1 MKIIDKA
8 LNKFNSF
15 IGYKGNIPTN
25 ENEYNELLN
34 DSLRYLDNKNSV
46 FEGTAPSWSA
56 IQNKVAELEQEE
68 QAKIDAKA
76 SALAKLSA
84 LGLTEEEVQAI
95 IK

>member
-8 LNKFNSF
+8 LRKFNSF
-15 IGYKGNIPTN
+15 IGYKGNMPTN

-34 DSLRYLDNKNSV
+34 DSLRYLDNRNSV

>member
-1 MKIIDKA
+1 MKQII
-8 LNKFNSF
+8 
-15 IGYKGNIPTN
+15 ITP
-25 ENEYNELLN
+25 ENPQGILVDLTLEEMAQREKTAIKEEQLRQKEL
-34 DSLRYLDNKNSV
+34 
-46 FEGTAPSWSA
+46 
-56 IQNKVAELEQEE
+56 AEK

>member
-1 MKIIDKA
+1 MAKIDTVLSSYK
-8 LNKFNSF
+8 NFK
-15 IGYKGNIPTN
+15 GYTGNAPTN

-34 DSLRYLDNKNSV
+34 DSSRYFQGNPV
-46 FEGTAPSWSA
+46 FEGTVPSWSA
-56 IQNKVAELEQEE
+56 IQSKVDE
-68 QAKIDAKA
+68 IVDAKS

>member
-1 MKIIDKA
+1 MNKIDKA
-8 LNKFNSF
+8 FNKFSNF
-15 IGYKGNIPTN
+15 RGYTGNPPTN

-34 DSLRYLDNKNSV
+34 DSSRYFQGNPV

-56 IQNKVAELEQEE
+56 IQSKVDE
-68 QAKIDAKA
+68 IVDAKA

>member
-1 MKIIDKA
+1 MAKIDTVLSSYNNFK
-8 LNKFNSF
+8 
-15 IGYKGNIPTN
+15 GYTGNPPTN
-25 ENEYNELLN
+25 ENEYNTV
-34 DSLRYLDNKNSV
+34 KAGM
-46 FEGTAPSWSA
+46 FEGTAPSWSV
-56 IQNKVAELEQEE
+56 IQNKVAKLEQKE

>member
-1 MKIIDKA
+1 MAKIDTVLSSYK
-8 LNKFNSF
+8 NFK
-15 IGYKGNIPTN
+15 GYTGNAPTN

-34 DSLRYLDNKNSV
+34 DSSRYFQGNPV

-56 IQNKVAELEQEE
+56 IQSKVDE
-68 QAKIDAKA
+68 IVDAKS
-76 SALAKLSA
+76 SALAKLTA

>member
-1 MKIIDKA
+1 MELNNMKKIIVSEQGEQYIDLTPEEIAQRQIDEQKA
-8 LNKFNSF
+8 EQDR
-15 IGYKGNIPTN
+15 IT
-25 ENEYNELLN
+25 
-34 DSLRYLDNKNSV
+34 
-46 FEGTAPSWSA
+46 FETE
-56 IQNKVAELEQEE
+56 K

>member
-1 MKIIDKA
+1 MNKIDKA
-8 LNKFNSF
+8 FNKFSNF
-15 IGYKGNIPTN
+15 KGYTGNPPKN

-34 DSLRYLDNKNSV
+34 DSSRYFQGNPV
-46 FEGTAPSWSA
+46 FEGTAPTWSE

-68 QAKIDAKA
+68 QAKKDAKA

>member
-1 MKIIDKA
+1 MNKIDKA
-8 LNKFNSF
+8 FNKFSNF
-15 IGYKGNIPTN
+15 KGYTGNPPKN

-34 DSLRYLDNKNSV
+34 DSSRYFQGNPV

>member
-1 MKIIDKA
+1 MNKIDKA
-8 LNKFNSF
+8 FNKFSNF
-15 IGYKGNIPTN
+15 KGYTGNPPKN

-34 DSLRYLDNKNSV
+34 DSSRYFQGNPV

-68 QAKIDAKA
+68 QSKKDAKA
-76 SALAKLSA
+76 SALAKLEA

-95 IK
+95 L

>member
-1 MKIIDKA
+1 MNKIDKA
-8 LNKFNSF
+8 FNKFSNF
-15 IGYKGNIPTN
+15 RGYTGNPPTN

-34 DSLRYLDNKNSV
+34 DSSRYFQGNPV

-56 IQNKVAELEQEE
+56 IQSKVDE
-68 QAKIDAKA
+68 IVDAKS

>member
-1 MKIIDKA
+1 MNKIDKV
-8 LNKFNSF
+8 LSSYNNFR
-15 IGYKGNIPTN
+15 GYTGNPPTN

-34 DSLRYLDNKNSV
+34 DSSRYFQGNPI
-46 FEGTAPSWSA
+46 FEGTAPSWSV

-76 SALAKLSA
+76 SVLAKLSA